1 MSNKQLL
8 NRPTEKVFTPNDDEQ
23 GFSIEV
29 IDEVEDGVKSFVFF
43 VVICDVFLLLI
54 VTTGLLLT
62 FPLLSPV
69 GLIFIVHLVH
79 HYQQKLKN

>member
-1 MSNKQLL
+1 MSDKQLL
-8 NRPTEKVFTPNDDEQ
+8 NRSSEKLFVVNNEERDAV
-23 GFSIEV
+23 IEE

-43 VVICDVFLLLI
+43 VAICDVFLLLI

-79 HYQQKLKN
+79 HYQQKLKE

>member
-8 NRPTEKVFTPNDDEQ
+8 NRLSEKAFVINNNEQ
-23 GFSIEV
+23 DTAIEE
-29 IDEVEDGVKSFVFF
+29 IDEVEDGVKSFVLL

-79 HYQQKLKN
+79 HYQQKLKA

>member
-1 MSNKQLL
+1 MSDKQLL
-8 NRPTEKVFTPNDDEQ
+8 NRPSEKLFVVNNEEQ
-23 GFSIEV
+23 DAVNEV

-43 VVICDVFLLLI
+43 VAICDVFLLLI

-79 HYQQKLKN
+79 HYQQKLKD

>member
-1 MSNKQLL
+1 MSNKQIL
-8 NRPTEKVFTPNDDEQ
+8 NRPTEKVFISDNDEQ
-23 GFSIEV
+23 DISIEL

-43 VVICDVFLLLI
+43 VVMCDVFLLLV

-79 HYQQKLKN
+79 HYQQKLKP

>member
-8 NRPTEKVFTPNDDEQ
+8 NRSSEKLFVVNNEERDAV
-23 GFSIEV
+23 IEE

-43 VVICDVFLLLI
+43 VVACDVFLLLI

-79 HYQQKLKN
+79 HYQQKLKE